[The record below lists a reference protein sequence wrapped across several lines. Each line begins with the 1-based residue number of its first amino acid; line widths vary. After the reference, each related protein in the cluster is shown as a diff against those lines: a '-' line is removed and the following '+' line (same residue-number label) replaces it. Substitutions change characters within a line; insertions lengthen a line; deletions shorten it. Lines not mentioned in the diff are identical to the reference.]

1 MRLSRRALLAAG
13 VTLPVAGWQAPR
25 AVAAPAMPP
34 IHPRAEWAGKLAP
47 TGPLEPETDVRF
59 LLVHHTETPNDDA
72 PEKTPERLRA
82 IYKFHT
88 GATKGWPDVAYNF
101 FVDRHGAIW
110 EGRQGSIERPVRGDA
125 TGGSQ
130 GFAELACFVGD
141 FMTQA
146 PSPEAMAAMT
156 GLLAWLAARDGLD
169 LAGPV
174 SFASRGS
181 NKWRKGA
188 QVTTEQVAGHRDMSA
203 TQCPGDVLYP
213 LVASR
218 LLPDARALLA
228 GAAPTPSASPTP
240 SPPGQA
246 PATPAPEAAPPAAP
260 PPPTEAL
267 SWAGAALTIAGL
279 GGVAASALAGRR
291 AEAAA
296 GPQGPAGAAPEEAAS
311 ADQLEQDEDDA
322 DGQGDEQPHEEPP
335 QRG

>member
-13 VTLPVAGWQAPR
+13 VTLPVAGWQAPL
-25 AVAAPAMPP
+25 AAAAPAMPA
-34 IHPRAEWAGKLAP
+34 IHPRSEWAGNRAP
-47 TGPLEPETDVRF
+47 KGALEPETDVRF

-72 PEKTPERLRA
+72 PDKTPERLRA
-82 IYKFHT
+82 IYAFHT
-88 GATKGWPDVAYNF
+88 GASKGWPDVAYNF
-101 FVDRHGAIW
+101 FVDRHGEIW
-110 EGRQGSIERPVRGDA
+110 EGRQGSIERAVRGDA

-146 PSPEAMAAMT
+146 PSEQALGAMAA
-156 GLLAWLAARDGLD
+156 LLAWLASRNGLD

-174 SFASRGS
+174 TFTSRGS

-188 QVTTEQVAGHRDMSA
+188 QVTTEQIAGHRDMSA

-213 LVASR
+213 LVAGR

-228 GAAPTPSASPTP
+228 GLAPTPGPSPTP
-240 SPPGQA
+240 TPSEPPTA
-246 PATPAPEAAPPAAP
+246 APAVPPPATPPPA
-260 PPPTEAL
+260 EAL
-267 SWAGAALTIAGL
+267 SWAGAALTALGL

-296 GPQGPAGAAPEEAAS
+296 ETTGPAVTRPEPANS
-311 ADQLEQDEDDA
+311 ADQLEQDEDDP
-322 DGQGDEQPHEEPP
+322 DGQGDEQADEEPP
-335 QRG
+335 QGG